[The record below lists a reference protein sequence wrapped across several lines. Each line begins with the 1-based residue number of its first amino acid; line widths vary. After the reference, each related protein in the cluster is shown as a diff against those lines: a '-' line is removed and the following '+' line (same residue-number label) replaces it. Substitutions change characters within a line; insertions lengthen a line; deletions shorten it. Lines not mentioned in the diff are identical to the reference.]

1 MFIFQN
7 PIVKDLGN
15 FVDEMKIEILII
27 CRIQLQNRDKGNIH
41 WIFSQ
46 DPLTHHIKEVQ

>member
-7 PIVKDLGN
+7 LIVKDLGN

-27 CRIQLQNRDKGNIH
+27 CQIQLQNRDKGSIR

-46 DPLTHHIKEVQ
+46 VPLTDNIREVQ